1 MGIQIYD
8 DNGHLVELSNP
19 EQQIWANPADIN
31 VLPEYQDDPRTVD
44 NLLDGV
50 NHTSDD
56 LHAWLT
62 PYTSGLDHLIFINF
76 DKITTISMIKIW
88 NYNKNRIH
96 SYRGARY
103 LEISMDGKYIFKGE
117 IKRALGSV
125 LIDNFDECSECIYF
139 TKSPI
144 ILGLIE
150 KNDPITQSYLKSKK
164 DYENE
169 QKQQIKIN
177 KFSEQLAAERLYFD
191 NNDNNKSNY
200 INDNDDNVENE
211 YYYSNPSKSISSRP
225 TTGTGVRRS
234 FDGLID
240 GDLRRSPRGD
250 GISNLVNV
258 STDGRKEY
266 SRSIIKSGEPLLRPS
281 TAAIARH
288 QKPVCGENNKNTH
301 FIFHILLVI

>member
-8 DNGHLVELSNP
+8 DCGHVVEISNAD
-19 EQQIWANPADIN
+19 QQIWANPADIN

-76 DKITTISMIKIW
+76 DRITTISMIKIW

-103 LEISMDGKYIFKGE
+103 LEISIDGKYIFKGE
-117 IKRALGSV
+117 VKRALGSV
-125 LIDNFDECSECIYF
+125 LIDNFDECSESIYF
-139 TKSPI
+139 TKSPL

-169 QKQQIKIN
+169 QQIKSN
-177 KFSEQLAAERLYFD
+177 KFSDHLAAERLYFD
-191 NNDNNKSNY
+191 Y
-200 INDNDDNVENE
+200 DNDDNNEDENE
-211 YYYSNPSKSISSRP
+211 CVYSNSSKSISPRP
-225 TTGTGVRRS
+225 TTTTGVRKS
-234 FDGLID
+234 FGGLIE
-240 GDLRRSPRGD
+240 GDSRRSPRGD
-250 GISNLVNV
+250 GLSNLM
-258 STDGRKEY
+258 SSDGRREY
-266 SRSIIKSGEPLLRPS
+266 SRAIIKDDVSLLRPS

-288 QKPVCGENNKNTH
+288 QKPVYGKQK
-301 FIFHILLVI
+301 IYI